1 MGRQAELQKRFYADF
16 PAHEQEKVYAF
27 ATPSTMKPTQIKCA
41 EGGVNQLPPWTEF
54 QVSTAACRGPPRWAA
69 FSHRCPAVFQG
80 DIRLTPFYNAAECQ
94 KKVEEYVADINAKLH
109 YLPTRGPC
117 SKYAIKKADGEDFK
131 GSIELEWNGEPFKGA
146 PALFAA
152 CWMSLSMRMSPI
164 GLPLVG
170 RDCVQ
175 AGLPRLCRA
184 EAGDEGG
191 QGQCRA
197 LLDLWIPPACRRHAG
212 GRIRRAGARKA
223 APSLLRVVS
232 GPV

>member
-1 MGRQAELQKRFYADF
+1 M
-16 PAHEQEKVYAF
+16 
-27 ATPSTMKPTQIKCA
+27 
-41 EGGVNQLPPWTEF
+41 
-54 QVSTAACRGPPRWAA
+54 
-69 FSHRCPAVFQG
+69 
-80 DIRLTPFYNAAECQ
+80 
-94 KKVEEYVADINAKLH
+94 EEYVADINAKLH

-152 CWMSLSMRMSPI
+152 CWMSMRLSPI
-164 GLPLVG
+164 GLRPVG

-197 LLDLWIPPACRRHAG
+197 LLDLRIPPARRRHAG
-212 GRIRRAGARKA
+212 GRIRRAGA
-223 APSLLRVVS
+223 PSLLRVVS